1 MSQINSPAVLCTREI
16 QVEFGEHFLS
26 VLVPDSCVLLSMK
39 SMPVLE
45 NPRAAIVAAL
55 AAPIASPTLAEIV
68 RSKNRPPAKLSVA
81 IAVSDITRPV
91 PYKGEGGLLLPLIA
105 LLEEAG
111 IKRDNILIIVANGMH
126 RPSTPE
132 EKVFMFGPEIIA
144 SYRVVDH
151 DCEDEANLT
160 FVGQSQAGRPV
171 FVNSSFYQAD
181 IRIATG
187 LVESHFMAGVS
198 GGRKSICPGLVDKRT
213 IEKFHSPDFLE
224 SPQADNLILSGN
236 PCHEEAI
243 EVATT
248 VGVDF
253 IVNICLDK
261 EMRPLA
267 VYAGHL
273 GEAHQE
279 AYNFVRQLA
288 AVVVPEHFDIILT
301 HAGYAGRNHYQAAKA
316 ACNALPIVK
325 PGGIVIVAANN
336 HDPEPIGGS
345 EYITLLHLLKL
356 QGADGYL
363 RIISDPAWQFTKDQ
377 WEPEM
382 WGKVIRKVGPEG
394 LIYCAPNIPPLDY
407 QYLPGTSGYDF
418 LPPGEAGKPLLEA
431 AQIMVQNAIYY
442 ALEKYQGNASMAF
455 VCEGPYAVPM
465 MTPLNGR

>member
-1 MSQINSPAVLCTREI
+1 MSPIASPAAYCAKEI
-16 QVEFGEHFLS
+16 RVEFGEDFLPI
-26 VLVPDSCVLLSMK
+26 LVPESCALLSMK

-45 NPRAAIVAAL
+45 NPRAAILAAL
-55 AAPIASPTLAEIV
+55 AAPIASPTLAEII
-68 RSKNRPPAKLSVA
+68 RSKNRPPAILTVA
-81 IAVSDITRPV
+81 VAVSDITRPV
-91 PYKGEGGLLLPLIA
+91 PYKGESGLLPPLMA
-105 LLEEAG
+105 ALEEAG
-111 IKRDNILIIVANGMH
+111 IRRENILIIVANGMH

-132 EKVFMFGPEIIA
+132 EKLFMFGPEIIA
-144 SYRVVDH
+144 GYRIADH

-160 FVGQSQAGRPV
+160 SVGKSQAGRPV
-171 FVNSSFYQAD
+171 FLNAAFHRAD

-213 IEKFHSPDFLE
+213 IEKFHSPEFLE

-243 EVATT
+243 EIATT

-273 GEAHQE
+273 REAHQQ

-288 AVVVPEHFDIILT
+288 AVVVPEPFDIILT
-301 HAGYAGRNHYQAAKA
+301 HGGYAGRNHYQAAKA

-336 HDPEPIGGS
+336 HDPEPIGGA
-345 EYITLLHLLKL
+345 EYVTLLHLLKL

-363 RIISDPAWQFTKDQ
+363 RIISDPAWRFTKDQ

-382 WGKVIRKVGPEG
+382 WGKVLRKVGEEG
-394 LIYCAPNIPPLDY
+394 LIYCSPNIPREQY
-407 QYLPGTSGYDF
+407 RYLPGRSGYEF
-418 LPPGEAGKPLLEA
+418 LPPGDEKKPIFEMA
-431 AQIMVQNAIYY
+431 RMMVQNAVYS
-442 ALEKYQGNASMAF
+442 ALEKYRGKASMAL

-465 MTPLNGR
+465 LENGR